1 MLRVL
6 AGCLPPSQ
14 EMSSPYTRDGS
25 TTLLKPPTVTESY
38 LYMQGWLMYVGVL
51 VRAGLALVPAFVG
64 WLRFVSNFIPAT
76 CSGCRLLVVG
86 FFFILEVFALLS
98 FMRGSASSVPAS
110 VGGGVLPVVSPV
122 EDLGNIDLV
131 DTGHFVREPG
141 VLPVGDLSR
150 SVLGASSELLFMFGD
165 DGSGGVVLEAVLL
178 SVGIGGLSRVVLP
191 AHGRI
196 VGSVWDEVSGRGV
209 GVSRERLAVACA
221 EVLVERGTEF
231 VSAYTD
237 ALPIAVVRGLRGKVR
252 GRGVSADYV
261 LGSYGVV
268 PADGVF
274 CHVVGVS
281 ADYVVSDA
289 VSVLHRRGVGVS
301 GVSLGRDGWSHV
313 GWLQWSVDGGVGLEL
328 GFGFGEPLGEVGS
341 APFVPLVP
349 AFKDVFV
356 RMVESLSSDVN
367 SVGAAFMSI
376 VQDGTFTGN
385 GDEFTIGGA
394 LFEDGRFAYDA
405 ESGVYYMPIIIEAPR
420 NTGKIFMVNKD

>member
-1 MLRVL
+1 MCWVGFIL
-6 AGCLPPSQ
+6 AGRHLPFISWGGSNLRLLASL
-14 EMSSPYTRDGS
+14 EYSLYTWGGS
-25 TTLLKPPTVTESY
+25 ARCYLLRLPLAWMAWLSMLFSLFY
-38 LYMQGWLMYVGVL
+38 L
-51 VRAGLALVPAFVG
+51 
-64 WLRFVSNFIPAT
+64 SPAT
-76 CSGCRLLVVG
+76 CCLCWLLVVG

-98 FMRGSASSVPAS
+98 FMRGSASSAPA
-110 VGGGVLPVVSPV
+110 GAGVLPVVSPV
-122 EDLGNIDLV
+122 EDLGSVDLV
-131 DTGHFVREPG
+131 DTGHFVREPV

-150 SVLGASSELLFMFGD
+150 SVLGSSSELLFMFGS
-165 DGSGGVVLEAVLL
+165 DGTGGVALEAVLL
-178 SVGIGGLSRVVLP
+178 SVGIGGLSRAVLP

-237 ALPIAVVRGLRGKVR
+237 ALPIAVPRGLRGKGR
-252 GRGVSADYV
+252 GRGVSANYV
-261 LGSYGVV
+261 VGSYGLV

-341 APFVPLVP
+341 APFVSLVP

-376 VQDGTFTGN
+376 VQGGRFTGN
-385 GDEFTIGGA
+385 GDEFNIGGA

-420 NTGKIFMVNKD
+420 NTGKIFMVHKD

>member
-1 MLRVL
+1 M
-6 AGCLPPSQ
+6 
-14 EMSSPYTRDGS
+14 
-25 TTLLKPPTVTESY
+25 
-38 LYMQGWLMYVGVL
+38 
-51 VRAGLALVPAFVG
+51 
-64 WLRFVSNFIPAT
+64 
-76 CSGCRLLVVG
+76 
-86 FFFILEVFALLS
+86 LS
-98 FMRGSASSVPAS
+98 FMRGSTPTPTPTPAPDSSVGA
-110 VGGGVLPVVSPV
+110 GVLPVVSPV
-122 EDLGNIDLV
+122 EDLGNVDLV
-131 DTGHFVREPG
+131 DTGHFVREPV
-141 VLPVGDLSR
+141 VLPVGDLSKR
-150 SVLGASSELLFMFGD
+150 VLGSSSELLFMFGG
-165 DGSGGVVLEAVLL
+165 DGAGGAVLEAILL
-178 SVGIGGLSRVVLP
+178 SVGVGGLGRAVLP

-237 ALPIAVVRGLRGKVR
+237 ALPIAVPRGLRGKGR
-252 GRGVSADYV
+252 GRWVSADYAA
-261 LGSYGVV
+261 GSYGVV

-289 VSVLHRRGVGVS
+289 VSVLHRRGAGVS
-301 GVSLGRDGWSHV
+301 GVSLGRDGWSHM

-328 GFGFGEPLGEVGS
+328 GFGFGEPLGEAGS
-341 APFVPLVP
+341 APFVSLVP

-394 LFEDGRFAYDA
+394 LFEDGRFGYDA
-405 ESGVYYMPIIIEAPR
+405 DTGVYYMPIIIDAPR

>member
-1 MLRVL
+1 MCYLLCLPLAWMAWLSMLFSL
-6 AGCLPPSQ
+6 FYLSPATGCLC
-14 EMSSPYTRDGS
+14 
-25 TTLLKPPTVTESY
+25 
-38 LYMQGWLMYVGVL
+38 W
-51 VRAGLALVPAFVG
+51 
-64 WLRFVSNFIPAT
+64 
-76 CSGCRLLVVG
+76 LLVVG
-86 FFFILEVFALLS
+86 VFFTWRFCCCRLCVVLLVVVLLLLLLHLFLWVS
-98 FMRGSASSVPAS
+98 RRWCRLWRIW
-110 VGGGVLPVVSPV
+110 GG
-122 EDLGNIDLV
+122 IDLV

-141 VLPVGDLSR
+141 VLPVSDLSR

-165 DGSGGVVLEAVLL
+165 DGSGGFALEAVLL
-178 SVGIGGLSRVVLP
+178 SVGVGGLSRVVLP

-237 ALPIAVVRGLRGKVR
+237 ALPIAVVRRLRGKVR

-289 VSVLHRRGVGVS
+289 VSVLHRRGAGVS

-313 GWLQWSVDGGVGLEL
+313 GWLQWSIDGGVGLEL

-341 APFVPLVP
+341 APFVSLVP

-394 LFEDGRFAYDA
+394 LFKDGRFGYDA
-405 ESGVYYMPIIIEAPR
+405 DTGVYYMPIIIEAPR

>member
-1 MLRVL
+1 M
-6 AGCLPPSQ
+6 
-14 EMSSPYTRDGS
+14 
-25 TTLLKPPTVTESY
+25 
-38 LYMQGWLMYVGVL
+38 
-51 VRAGLALVPAFVG
+51 
-64 WLRFVSNFIPAT
+64 
-76 CSGCRLLVVG
+76 
-86 FFFILEVFALLS
+86 LS
-98 FMRGSASSVPAS
+98 FMRGSTPTPTPAPDSSVGA
-110 VGGGVLPVVSPV
+110 GVLPVVSPV
-122 EDLGNIDLV
+122 EDLGNVDLV
-131 DTGHFVREPG
+131 DTGHFVREPV
-141 VLPVGDLSR
+141 VLPVGDLSKR
-150 SVLGASSELLFMFGD
+150 VLGASSELLFMFGG
-165 DGSGGVVLEAVLL
+165 DGAGGAVLEAILL
-178 SVGIGGLSRVVLP
+178 SVGVGGLGRAVLP

-237 ALPIAVVRGLRGKVR
+237 ALPIAVVRRLRGKVR

-376 VQDGTFTGN
+376 VQNGTFTGN

-405 ESGVYYMPIIIEAPR
+405 DTGVYYMPIIIEAPR

>member
-1 MLRVL
+1 MAPLPKSSTGDTSNLPHTRGRQCSSFALRVGMAL
-6 AGCLPPSQ
+6 VTVFVGLVTFLYLSPATGCLC
-14 EMSSPYTRDGS
+14 
-25 TTLLKPPTVTESY
+25 
-38 LYMQGWLMYVGVL
+38 W
-51 VRAGLALVPAFVG
+51 
-64 WLRFVSNFIPAT
+64 
-76 CSGCRLLVVG
+76 LLVMGV
-86 FFFILEVFALLS
+86 FFILEVFALLS
-98 FMRGSASSVPAS
+98 FMRGSAGRGSASASSAPVP
-110 VGGGVLPVVSPV
+110 VGVSPVVSPV
-122 EDLGNIDLV
+122 EDLGGVDLV

-150 SVLGASSELLFMFGD
+150 SVLGASSELLFMFGS

-328 GFGFGEPLGEVGS
+328 GFGFGEPLGEAGS
-341 APFVPLVP
+341 APFASLVP

-405 ESGVYYMPIIIEAPR
+405 DTGVYYMPIIIEAPR
-420 NTGKIFMVNKD
+420 NTGKIFMVNKE

>member
-1 MLRVL
+1 MLFSL
-6 AGCLPPSQ
+6 F
-14 EMSSPYTRDGS
+14 
-25 TTLLKPPTVTESY
+25 Y
-38 LYMQGWLMYVGVL
+38 L
-51 VRAGLALVPAFVG
+51 
-64 WLRFVSNFIPAT
+64 SPAT
-76 CSGCRLLVVG
+76 CCLCWLLVVG
-86 FFFILEVFALLS
+86 VFLYLEVLLLS
-98 FMRGSASSVPAS
+98 FMRGSAGRGSASASSAPVP
-110 VGGGVLPVVSPV
+110 VGVSPVVSPV
-122 EDLGNIDLV
+122 EDLGGVDLV

-150 SVLGASSELLFMFGD
+150 SVLGASSELLFMFGG
-165 DGSGGVVLEAVLL
+165 DGAGGVALEAVLL

-237 ALPIAVVRGLRGKVR
+237 ALPIAVVRRLRGKVR
-252 GRGVSADYV
+252 GR
-261 LGSYGVV
+261 
-268 PADGVF
+268 
-274 CHVVGVS
+274 GVS

-376 VQDGTFTGN
+376 VQNGTFTGN

-394 LFEDGRFAYDA
+394 LFEDGRFGCDA
-405 ESGVYYMPIIIEAPR
+405 DTGVYYMPIIIEAPR
-420 NTGKIFMVNKD
+420 NTGKIFMVNRD

>member
-1 MLRVL
+1 MLPFV
-6 AGCLPPSQ
+6 PSLGL
-14 EMSSPYTRDGS
+14 D
-25 TTLLKPPTVTESY
+25 
-38 LYMQGWLMYVGVL
+38 
-51 VRAGLALVPAFVG
+51 GLAVYALFFVLSFPCY
-64 WLRFVSNFIPAT
+64 WLP
-76 CSGCRLLVVG
+76 LLVACGGG
-86 FFFILEVFALLS
+86 FLYLEVLLLS
-98 FMRGSASSVPAS
+98 FMRGSAGRGSASASSAPVP
-110 VGGGVLPVVSPV
+110 VGVSPVVSPV
-122 EDLGNIDLV
+122 EDLGGVDLV
-131 DTGHFVREPG
+131 DTGHFVREPV

-150 SVLGASSELLFMFGD
+150 SVLGASSELLFMFGG
-165 DGSGGVVLEAVLL
+165 DGAGGVALEAVLL
-178 SVGIGGLSRVVLP
+178 SVGVGGLSRVVLP

-237 ALPIAVVRGLRGKVR
+237 ALPIAVVRRLRGKVR

-341 APFVPLVP
+341 APFVSLVP

-405 ESGVYYMPIIIEAPR
+405 DSGVYYMPIIIEAPR

>member
-1 MLRVL
+1 MLPFV
-6 AGCLPPSQ
+6 PSL
-14 EMSSPYTRDGS
+14 SLD
-25 TTLLKPPTVTESY
+25 
-38 LYMQGWLMYVGVL
+38 
-51 VRAGLALVPAFVG
+51 GLAVYALFFVLSFPCY
-64 WLRFVSNFIPAT
+64 WLP
-76 CSGCRLLVVG
+76 LLVACGGG
-86 FFFILEVFALLS
+86 FLYLEVLLLS
-98 FMRGSASSVPAS
+98 FMRGSAGRGSASASSAPVP
-110 VGGGVLPVVSPV
+110 VGVSPVVSPV
-122 EDLGNIDLV
+122 EDLGGIDLV

-141 VLPVGDLSR
+141 VLPVSDLSR

-165 DGSGGVVLEAVLL
+165 DGSGGFALEAVLL
-178 SVGIGGLSRVVLP
+178 SVGVGGLSRVVLP

-237 ALPIAVVRGLRGKVR
+237 ALPIAVVRRLRGKVR

-281 ADYVVSDA
+281 ADYVVS
-289 VSVLHRRGVGVS
+289 VLHRRGAGVS

-341 APFVPLVP
+341 APFVSLVP

-394 LFEDGRFAYDA
+394 LFKDGCFGYDA
-405 ESGVYYMPIIIEAPR
+405 DTGVYYMPIIIEAPR
-420 NTGKIFMVNKD
+420 NTGKIFMVNKE